1 MNIFETKAQN
11 LVQQADRNAK
21 AYPGFD
27 QLDASLQRALRCEA
41 LCNLMSTTSVAD
53 MGDDMALRV
62 IMTWKLALTLIDT
75 L

>member
-11 LVQQADRNAK
+11 LVQQADRSAR

-41 LCNLMSTTSVAD
+41 LCKLMNTGGSNV
-53 MGDDMALRV
+53 GDEMAFRIL
-62 IMTWKLALTLIDT
+62 MTWKLALTLIDT